1 MFLHNCRTFLNSLLS
16 IKDELLNKMRKNYL
30 SKLHSIIT
38 YILMSQFKVNTGRR
52 KTSFRKETLQNADLH
67 QAILNKTMTA
77 QE

>member
-1 MFLHNCRTFLNSLLS
+1 MFLHNCRTFINSLLS

-30 SKLHSIIT
+30 SKLHSIMT

-67 QAILNKTMTA
+67 KAILNKTMTA